1 VKIIPAIDL
10 QDGKCVRLYQGDFDK
25 RTEYGSDPAAVAQ
38 NFRAAG
44 FKNLHIV
51 DLDGARHG
59 RQDNRNIVSTI
70 TSETDLVVQLG
81 GGIRSQE
88 AISKWLAAG
97 VSRCVIGSLA
107 IDEPELIKSC
117 IEEFTSDRIVL
128 ALDVKFNDDSRP
140 MLVSHGWKRTTDI
153 DLWNCVD
160 DYLQYG
166 LRHVLCTD
174 VSRDGAM
181 TGPNIALYSDFVR
194 RYPTIELQASGGVRH
209 ADDLRMLAGL
219 GAAAAISGRALL
231 EGRIKTRELE
241 QFLLV
246 A

>member
-1 VKIIPAIDL
+1 MKVVPAIDL

-25 RTEYGSDPAAVAQ
+25 RTEYSSDPASIAR
-38 NFRAAG
+38 NFRAME

-59 RQDNRNIVSTI
+59 RQLNQNVVSTI

-81 GGIRSQE
+81 GGIRNPQ

-97 VSRCVIGSLA
+97 VSRCVVGSLA
-107 IDEPELIKSC
+107 INEPEIIKSC
-117 IEEFTSDRIVL
+117 IEEYTSDRIVL
-128 ALDVKFNDDSRP
+128 ALDVKFNCDRRP
-140 MLVSHGWKRTTDI
+140 MLVTHGWQRTTGI
-153 DLWNCVD
+153 DLWKCVD

-181 TGPNIALYSDFVR
+181 TGPNIALYDEFVR
-194 RYPTIELQASGGVRH
+194 RYPTIELQASGGIRH

-231 EGRIKTRELE
+231 EGKIYTRELD
-241 QFLLV
+241 QFLHV